1 MHSRLAAGRRVL
13 VVGAGFAG
21 LSAARALRQSGV
33 QVIVLEARDRPGGR
47 VLTDHSLGFPIDLG
61 PSWLHGGPNNP
72 LKAVAD
78 GAGIA
83 TRATDYANFR
93 FASASSNRPNPNT
106 PAELLGF
113 ADKLSVAMRS
123 LSLWAELR
131 AYAASSFATLSVADI
146 FAAAVRRVEAHADAI
161 DPGVIALQRWVL
173 ESNLAAPLEAV
184 GAGALLDESDT
195 GEGVDTMPPDDR
207 YVVAG
212 MDSLISILALDL
224 DIRYGETV
232 RAVDWRPGAVTID
245 SSNGQWTADSVVL
258 TLPLG
263 VLASGTVHFSPA
275 LPASFTL
282 PLSRLRMG
290 LLNKVCLVFPRAF
303 WDESADFLTFY
314 SDPPPLYYA
323 WLNLMRYR
331 GVPALMGFTSGLSA
345 LKVETMSDAEIV
357 DYVMRRIRA
366 ARGAGIPDPVAIRS
380 SHWASDPLARGAY
393 SYVGLGGAGDD
404 RERLTVPIEA
414 TLYFA
419 GEALHRDDPAS
430 VHGAWW
436 SGLHAAQRI
445 LGEA

>member
-93 FASASSNRPNPNT
+93 FANASSNRPNPNT

-146 FAAAVRRVEAHADAI
+146 FAAAVRRVEAHAGAI

-212 MDSLISILALDL
+212 MDSLISILARDL

-245 SSNGQWTADSVVL
+245 SSNGQWTADRVVL

-263 VLASGTVHFSPA
+263 VLASGTVLFSPA
-275 LPASFTL
+275 
-282 PLSRLRMG
+282 
-290 LLNKVCLVFPRAF
+290 
-303 WDESADFLTFY
+303 
-314 SDPPPLYYA
+314 
-323 WLNLMRYR
+323 
-331 GVPALMGFTSGLSA
+331 
-345 LKVETMSDAEIV
+345 
-357 DYVMRRIRA
+357 
-366 ARGAGIPDPVAIRS
+366 
-380 SHWASDPLARGAY
+380 
-393 SYVGLGGAGDD
+393 
-404 RERLTVPIEA
+404 
-414 TLYFA
+414 
-419 GEALHRDDPAS
+419 
-430 VHGAWW
+430 
-436 SGLHAAQRI
+436 
-445 LGEA
+445 